1 MNNKN
6 QNIDPIPEQFDSYE
20 QAGEFW
26 DNHDTTDY
34 LEDFETVKITSQ
46 LQNQHYEV
54 EIDLDIIKYL
64 QTEAQ
69 NRQITVGYLVNQI
82 LREKIPD

>member
-1 MNNKN
+1 MGM
-6 QNIDPIPEQFDSYE
+6 QS
-20 QAGEFW
+20 
-26 DNHDTTDY
+26 NHDTTDY
-34 LEDFETVKITSQ
+34 LEDFETVEITSQ

>member
-1 MNNKN
+1 MKKN
-6 QNIDPIPEQFDSYE
+6 ILNSESCLLNSLHNTIWRAES
-20 QAGEFW
+20 G
-26 DNHDTTDY
+26 
-34 LEDFETVKITSQ
+34 LEDFETVEITSQ

>member
-1 MNNKN
+1 MKNKN
-6 QNIDPIPEQFDSYE
+6 QNIEPIPEQFDSYE

-34 LEDFETVKITSQ
+34 LEDFETVEITSQ
-46 LQNQHYEV
+46 LKNQHYEV
-54 EIDLDIIKYL
+54 EIDLDLIKYL
-64 QTEAQ
+64 KSEAE

-82 LREKIPD
+82 LREKIHD